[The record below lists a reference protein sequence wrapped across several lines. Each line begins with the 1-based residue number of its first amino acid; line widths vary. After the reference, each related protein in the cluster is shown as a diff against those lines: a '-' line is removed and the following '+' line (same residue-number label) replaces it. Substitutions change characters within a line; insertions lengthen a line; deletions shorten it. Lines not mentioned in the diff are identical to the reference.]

1 MDGVP
6 RWLHHFM
13 GQRENIVGR
22 FGNFFGVWFRRF
34 ARQFLARPAH
44 PTAAFLGLTR
54 ECLSQPIA

>member
-1 MDGVP
+1 
-6 RWLHHFM
+6 M
-13 GQRENIVGR
+13 GYRGGCTISWVREKILLED
-22 FGNFFGVWFRRF
+22 FGTFFGVWFRRF